1 MPEIASLE
9 HFSVSIPRAGRESLG
24 TPAASSEK
32 SILLKPEE
40 VKWESNKAIMMPFMP
55 QPEHENDQPEQQQNP
70 AEDQPVEEESP
81 APPSEPEAPLP
92 PEARGNV
99 NGGPLGCCFG
109 VSMGLLLSAG
119 IASLSIPVIS
129 HFFAGHGLLALLAQ
143 ILVIVLVVVG
153 FFLLGFLGWKIGRR
167 VFREYEPSPAQI
179 RKMARLEQRY
189 AARSQRKQV

>member
-1 MPEIASLE
+1 MPP
-9 HFSVSIPRAGRESLG
+9 SIFP
-24 TPAASSEK
+24 PD
-32 SILLKPEE
+32 P
-40 VKWESNKAIMMPFMP
+40 
-55 QPEHENDQPEQQQNP
+55 ENDRPEADTGQE
-70 AEDQPVEEESP
+70 AEQPVEE
-81 APPSEPEAPLP
+81 ALP
-92 PEARGNV
+92 PETSASPTQLPREARGDV

-109 VSMGLLLSAG
+109 LSMGLLISAG

-129 HFFAGHGLLALLAQ
+129 HFFAGRGTLALLTQ

-189 AARSQRKQV
+189 GARSQRKQV

>member
-1 MPEIASLE
+1 
-9 HFSVSIPRAGRESLG
+9 
-24 TPAASSEK
+24 
-32 SILLKPEE
+32 
-40 VKWESNKAIMMPFMP
+40 MP
-55 QPEHENDQPEQQQNP
+55 QPEHEDDRPEEEQPI
-70 AEDQPVEEESP
+70 EEESP
-81 APPSEPEAPLP
+81 PEANAPAAQLP

-119 IASLSIPVIS
+119 IASLSIPIIS
-129 HFFAGHGLLALLAQ
+129 HFFAGRGLLALLTQ

-153 FFLLGFLGWKIGRR
+153 FFLLGYLGWKIGRKI
-167 VFREYEPSPAQI
+167 FREYEPSRAQI